1 MPASLPTSAAA
12 NPLARAKHTTKDVGK
27 GTGLGLSISYGI
39 VQDYDGTIKVETEEN
54 KGSNFVIMFPVPD
67 EA

>member
-1 MPASLPTSAAA
+1 M
-12 NPLARAKHTTKDVGK
+12 GK

-39 VQDYDGTIKVETEEN
+39 VQDYDGTIKVETQEG
-54 KGSNFVIMFPVPD
+54 KGSKFVIMFPVPD